1 MAEKKIKSLHST
13 THFLAA
19 PVFYKIFIG
28 LFLLMAC
35 SQSHQK
41 KAKDYLNAAQQAYE
55 EGNYDL
61 AKRQIDSIKIKFP
74 KAFKEIKAGFALMQ
88 DVRLAEN
95 RRNIAFCDSMLQ
107 VNYDTLKVMLLKFDY
122 VRDEEYQEFGDYIP
136 KIYPLSQTLYQNT
149 VRSGVQEKGNLYLE
163 SVVVGSNIH
172 HNHIRVSLPEGEYA
186 ETLPVTSEGLNY
198 RFSTLTASYE
208 IVRYSGENENGVA
221 QFVYT
226 FKDHPITVHFIG
238 KRTLSKRL
246 SNKEKEA
253 ISQSYELSSLL
264 LEIERLKFE
273 KEKSEVLIRYLLSK
287 QTE

>member
-1 MAEKKIKSLHST
+1 
-13 THFLAA
+13 
-19 PVFYKIFIG
+19 
-28 LFLLMAC
+28 
-35 SQSHQK
+35 
-41 KAKDYLNAAQQAYE
+41 
-55 EGNYDL
+55 
-61 AKRQIDSIKIKFP
+61 
-74 KAFKEIKAGFALMQ
+74 MQ

-163 SVVVGSNIH
+163 SVVVGSISITTTSESASPKANMPKPF
-172 HNHIRVSLPEGEYA
+172 L
-186 ETLPVTSEGLNY
+186 VTSEGLNY

-238 KRTLSKRL
+238 KRTLSNACRTK
-246 SNKEKEA
+246 KEA

-273 KEKSEVLIRYLLSK
+273 KEKAKSSFATY
-287 QTE
+287 